1 MPALWE
7 KTLDETRITGA
18 VTDPFGR
25 DRNPA
30 KTRINGTLISSHSP
44 SRTAGSSM
52 VPCHD
57 TYHSSR
63 SVTTFTIANLQ
74 KMAVAERRQAEPT
87 TQHRNEV
94 GLAVR
99 QATIV
104 LLAESCR
111 Q

>member
-1 MPALWE
+1 MENRNGVALYVPGSRMMPFS
-7 KTLDETRITGA
+7 DTGE
-18 VTDPFGR
+18 VSKD
-25 DRNPA
+25 
-30 KTRINGTLISSHSP
+30 IN
-44 SRTAGSSM
+44 
-52 VPCHD
+52 
-57 TYHSSR
+57 
-63 SVTTFTIANLQ
+63 ANLH
-74 KMAVAERRQAEPT
+74 KMAVAERREPEPT